1 MCERWGPTQNSLGAS
16 LRPLCQ
22 MLKYLTAAVLLL
34 GTCPWARGQQLP
46 MFSQLQDN
54 AEVLN
59 PAALSANF
67 LRFEHNVQIAGVYR
81 EQWAQFEGHPRTM
94 ALSASYLVGEYEG
107 VTPHI
112 GVSFLSDRTGPTG
125 FTGAYAKFAG
135 LISGDPYEGGVSIG
149 LQAGFNQYRVAFD
162 ELVLREEESVFLTD
176 DDTRLYPD
184 VGVGVFAYKRFRE
197 NVYYAGVS
205 SPQLLS
211 LEVGFGPRDSAV
223 VTQRYR
229 HYYAQLGGI
238 FNIDRNSYWEP
249 VVWIRQV
256 PGAPLHAS
264 ASVRYQTELSVFVG
278 AGASTTEALH
288 GEVGVL
294 LGEADDRLIRL
305 GYGFDYSF
313 QSYGQYAGATHEF
326 QFSYSLYR

>member
-1 MCERWGPTQNSLGAS
+1 
-16 LRPLCQ
+16 
-22 MLKYLTAAVLLL
+22 MLKSLVLTALTIGACLA
-34 GTCPWARGQQLP
+34 ARAQQLP

-59 PAALSANF
+59 PAALTANF
-67 LRFEHNVQIAGVYR
+67 LRFEQNVQFAGVYR
-81 EQWAQFEGHPRTM
+81 EQWAQFEGHPRTV
-94 ALSASYLVGEYEG
+94 ALTASYLARDYEG
-107 VTPHI
+107 VTPLL
-112 GVSFLSDRTGPTG
+112 GLSLVSDRTGPTG

-162 ELVLREEESVFLTD
+162 ELVLREEEPIFLSD

-184 VGVGVFAYKRFRE
+184 VGLGVFAYRRFRE

-211 LEVGFGPRDSAV
+211 LEVGFGARDSAV
-223 VTQRYR
+223 VTRRYR
-229 HYYAQLGGI
+229 HYYAQAGAI
-238 FNIDRNSYWEP
+238 FNIDAKSYWEP
-249 VVWIRQV
+249 VVWVRRV
-256 PGAPLHAS
+256 PGAPVHAS
-264 ASVRYQTELSVFVG
+264 ASIRYQSPVSVFVG
-278 AGASTTEALH
+278 GGVSTSQALH
-288 GEVGVL
+288 GEVGLL
-294 LGEADDRLIRL
+294 LGQPDVRLMRI

-313 QSYGQYAGATHEF
+313 RSYGQYAGATHEF